1 MKVEQFTS
9 PAAAFRWASNCI
21 KSHFVLL
28 GDNGKFWVAN
38 FATAQKLEKQGYTVL
53 TEK

>member
-1 MKVEQFTS
+1 MKIEQFTNAS
-9 PAAAFRWASNCI
+9 AAFRWAENCI

-38 FATAQKLEKQGYTVL
+38 FATAQKLEKQGYEVVNQ
-53 TEK
+53 